1 MVHYRMNISRVRSR
15 EQINGFIR
23 TGMESILLFGNML
36 TSIPSATPFV
46 SSMSGLWGPQTALDL
61 YLQEEGIQTLFF
73 AGVNADQVCMQ
84 GLPSHTPLHIALN
97 IF

>member
-1 MVHYRMNISRVRSR
+1 
-15 EQINGFIR
+15 
-23 TGMESILLFGNML
+23 
-36 TSIPSATPFV
+36 
-46 SSMSGLWGPQTALDL
+46 MSGLWGPQTALDL

-84 GLPSHTPLHIALN
+84 GLPSHTPLYIALN